1 MKTRVYALV
10 VAVLVISAAIMLHR
24 TKPNGVSTAATPR
37 VMHSTLP
44 SVSMAKAVLNSTRR
58 HREWVN
64 VPYGPSGVRAFIVY
78 PMRSDKAPVVVVTEH
93 EQSASDWSRAI
104 ADQLAAE
111 GYIAVVPDALSGVA
125 PNGGDADSFPNDSAI
140 AAAVNRLGA
149 AETLRRANAAR
160 DFALTLPA
168 ADRTTASLELYR
180 ENGTAR
186 IVAMVQSGS
195 AEKRAMFPA
204 GSQAWPMAVAFLNQE
219 MGNKP
224 VAGENPNVPED
235 HSAHIAMA
243 MAQSTDN
250 GKKGGGGGFGGRG
263 YPTGKL
269 PDLPAGVFNAHST
282 LEHSTLQKEF
292 VDIPVGSVKL
302 HTWIVYPAGN
312 GKAPV
317 VLAMHH
323 GPGLDE
329 WQRALG
335 VQLAEQGFISVTPD
349 LLSGF
354 GPNGG
359 DYDSFDGTDAVM
371 RGLARLTQ
379 DEGIRRL
386 KAAYEYGMKLPR
398 ANGKSATI
406 GFCMGGGY
414 SFRFAGE
421 VPEIDGAVVFYG
433 GAPSEQI
440 MARIK
445 SPVLGFFGEDDARV
459 TAGVAPAKAQME
471 KLGKTYETHIYPH
484 ATHGFLEYQ
493 DLAGNPDATADSWSK
508 TIAFLKQRT
517 S

>member
-1 MKTRVYALV
+1 MV
-10 VAVLVISAAIMLHR
+10 
-24 TKPNGVSTAATPR
+24 G
-37 VMHSTLP
+37 
-44 SVSMAKAVLNSTRR
+44 
-58 HREWVN
+58 
-64 VPYGPSGVRAFIVY
+64 SGCFSER
-78 PMRSDKAPVVVVTEH
+78 
-93 EQSASDWSRAI
+93 
-104 ADQLAAE
+104 
-111 GYIAVVPDALSGVA
+111 
-125 PNGGDADSFPNDSAI
+125 
-140 AAAVNRLGA
+140 
-149 AETLRRANAAR
+149 
-160 DFALTLPA
+160 
-168 ADRTTASLELYR
+168 ADREPPHFRT
-180 ENGTAR
+180 
-186 IVAMVQSGS
+186 
-195 AEKRAMFPA
+195 
-204 GSQAWPMAVAFLNQE
+204 
-219 MGNKP
+219 
-224 VAGENPNVPED
+224 NPNVPED

-243 MAQSTDN
+243 MAQTKDG
-250 GKKGGGGGFGGRG
+250 GKKGEGGFGGRG

-282 LEHSTLQKEF
+282 LKNSKLRKEF
-292 VDIPVGSVKL
+292 VDIPVGDVKL
-302 HTWIVYPAGN
+302 HTWIVYPEGA

-329 WQRALG
+329 WQQALG
-335 VQLAEQGFISVTPD
+335 VQLAEQGFIPVTPD
-349 LLSGF
+349 LLSSF

-359 DYDSFDGTDAVM
+359 NYDSFDGTDAVM

-421 VPEIDGAVVFYG
+421 VPEIDGAVSFLRRRS
-433 GAPSEQI
+433 AQQI

-459 TAGVAPAKAQME
+459 TAGVAPATAAME
-471 KLGKTYETHIYPH
+471 KLGKVFRSHIYPH

-493 DLAGNPDATADSWSK
+493 DLAGNPQATWAPWSRA
-508 TIAFLKQRT
+508 IAFLKQHT